1 MPLATNLAAVE
12 YSTLMLFN
20 FTVYKSF
27 YHSKFYSYIFF
38 ILLPTLEC

>member
-27 YHSKFYSYIFF
+27 YQPIGLYVRVQ
-38 ILLPTLEC
+38 